1 MEIDIFEMIR
11 VFAVGGAICIIGQL
25 LLDFT
30 NLNAPKILV
39 LFVAAVAILTAVGLY
54 DPIVEFASNG
64 ATVPLPGFGYSLVKG
79 VMKGIESDGWIG
91 LFTGG
96 IKNTAAGIT
105 AAVVFG
111 YLVAVVS
118 DTKSKR

>member
-39 LFVAAVAILTAVGLY
+39 LFVAAGAILTAVGLY

-64 ATVPLPGFGYSLVKG
+64 ATVPLQGFGYSVVKG

>member
-1 MEIDIFEMIR
+1 
-11 VFAVGGAICIIGQL
+11 
-25 LLDFT
+25 
-30 NLNAPKILV
+30 
-39 LFVAAVAILTAVGLY
+39 
-54 DPIVEFASNG
+54 
-64 ATVPLPGFGYSLVKG
+64 
-79 VMKGIESDGWIG
+79 MKGIESDGWIG
-91 LFTGG
+91 VFTGG

>member
-39 LFVAAVAILTAVGLY
+39 LFVAAGAILTAVGLY

-79 VMKGIESDGWIG
+79 VMKG
-91 LFTGG
+91 
-96 IKNTAAGIT
+96 TAAGIT

>member
-25 LLDFT
+25 MLDFT
-30 NLNAPKILV
+30 NLNASKILV
-39 LFVAAVAILTAVGLY
+39 LFVASGAILTAVGLY

-91 LFTGG
+91 VFTGG

-118 DTKSKR
+118 ATKSKR